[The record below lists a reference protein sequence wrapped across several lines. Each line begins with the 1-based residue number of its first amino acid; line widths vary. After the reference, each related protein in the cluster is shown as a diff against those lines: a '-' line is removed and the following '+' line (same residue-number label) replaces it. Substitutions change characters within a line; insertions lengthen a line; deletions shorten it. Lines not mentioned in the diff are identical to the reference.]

1 MQIAINV
8 NDATVA
14 SKILTYLKKFNQEEV
29 TFEMLEDASLD
40 IYQHTQQFQKD
51 RDALHQTLEDIISGK
66 AKLSTVDDKFW
77 NKMDEVIANA

>member
-14 SKILTYLKKFNQEEV
+14 SKILAYLKKFNQEEV
-29 TFEMLEDASLD
+29 TFETLEGASLD
-40 IYQHTQQFQKD
+40 IYQQSQQFQKD
-51 RDALHQTLEDIISGK
+51 RDALQQTLEDIISGK

-77 NKMDEVIANA
+77 NKMDEVITNA